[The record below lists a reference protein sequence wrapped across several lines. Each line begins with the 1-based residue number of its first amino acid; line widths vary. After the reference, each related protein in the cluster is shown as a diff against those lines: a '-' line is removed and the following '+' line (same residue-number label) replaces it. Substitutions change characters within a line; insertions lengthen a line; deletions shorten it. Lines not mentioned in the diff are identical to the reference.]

1 VAIAVYFLIA
11 PKSGKATGPAFVN
24 TAITKLTS
32 TGRAIGAM
40 ISPDGKYVAY
50 IVAEAGT
57 QGLWMRQTSTSSN
70 VQVVAPDEGGFVGTT
85 FSPDGVYLYFV
96 KGDKGATIRSLFQVP
111 VLGGSPRKLIED
123 VDSAITFSPD
133 GKRFAFVRGSRAESM
148 LIIVNADGSN
158 EQKLAA
164 YKQPDTFLQP
174 AWSPDGKV
182 IAVST
187 RKLTG
192 GFRWEV
198 VAIQVTDGSEKTVNT
213 QKWLQIGG
221 IAWLGDASALI
232 LSAADQTPGARL
244 MQLWLLPYPIGQAR
258 KITNDLN
265 NYASVSLSG
274 DSSSLVT
281 VQADTVAN
289 LWVAPGGDVA
299 RAHQITT
306 GSGRYNQLSFTPD
319 GHLVCLSDSSGS
331 PDIWFMDSDGKNQK
345 QLTSDA
351 GVNVYPSVSPDGRFI
366 VFDSNRGANPSVFN
380 VWRMGVD
387 GSNPRQLTQGEGEYF
402 PAYSGDGKWVM
413 YMPISAGGTPSLW
426 KVPADG
432 GDPVQIIN
440 RLALLPAVSP
450 DGKWI
455 ACGSTGDEPT
465 GRPKLAIF
473 PAEGGDPVKTLD
485 IPISQQAQHRWSSD
499 SKAILYLDNR
509 NGITNVFSQALD
521 GGAPKQMTNFTAD
534 RIFSFDWSRDGKQM
548 ACARGVVTTD
558 VILIKDQKRA
568 DAR

>member
-1 VAIAVYFLIA
+1 
-11 PKSGKATGPAFVN
+11 TGPAFVN

-221 IAWLGDASALI
+221 ISWLGDGSALI

-244 MQLWLLPYPIGQAR
+244 MQLWLLPYP
-258 KITNDLN
+258 
-265 NYASVSLSG
+265 V
-274 DSSSLVT
+274 
-281 VQADTVAN
+281 
-289 LWVAPGGDVA
+289 
-299 RAHQITT
+299 
-306 GSGRYNQLSFTPD
+306 
-319 GHLVCLSDSSGS
+319 
-331 PDIWFMDSDGKNQK
+331 
-345 QLTSDA
+345 
-351 GVNVYPSVSPDGRFI
+351 
-366 VFDSNRGANPSVFN
+366 
-380 VWRMGVD
+380 
-387 GSNPRQLTQGEGEYF
+387 
-402 PAYSGDGKWVM
+402 
-413 YMPISAGGTPSLW
+413 
-426 KVPADG
+426 
-432 GDPVQIIN
+432 
-440 RLALLPAVSP
+440 
-450 DGKWI
+450 
-455 ACGSTGDEPT
+455 
-465 GRPKLAIF
+465 
-473 PAEGGDPVKTLD
+473 
-485 IPISQQAQHRWSSD
+485 
-499 SKAILYLDNR
+499 
-509 NGITNVFSQALD
+509 
-521 GGAPKQMTNFTAD
+521 
-534 RIFSFDWSRDGKQM
+534 
-548 ACARGVVTTD
+548 
-558 VILIKDQKRA
+558 
-568 DAR
+568 